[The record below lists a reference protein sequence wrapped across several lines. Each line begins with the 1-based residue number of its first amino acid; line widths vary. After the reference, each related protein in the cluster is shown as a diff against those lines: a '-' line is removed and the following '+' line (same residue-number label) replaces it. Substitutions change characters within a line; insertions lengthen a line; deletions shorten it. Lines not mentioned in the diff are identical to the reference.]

1 MVPAVLWLF
10 SWLRAILMRTL
21 AWDCKHIHAELQS
34 KCWPLSQLLV
44 HGWAWTD
51 GKFPTCR
58 HWARWIGGSISDSDM
73 HVMIMT
79 HWLGLLHGLD
89 KSFVI
94 WSSSCTLLQFTDEG
108 YVWLVYKPLVMI
120 CTTDLLG
127 EKNTVLWLIS
137 RLIMAAEQ
145 SPQSTVYMILLE
157 YKLNMRLFKGQTKE
171 LMPRH

>member
-1 MVPAVLWLF
+1 MVAAILWLF
-10 SWLRAILMRTL
+10 SWLRAILMWTL

-51 GKFPTCR
+51 GQFPTCW
-58 HWARWIGGSISDSDM
+58 HWASWIGGSISDM

-89 KSFVI
+89 KSFVL
-94 WSSSCTLLQFTDEG
+94 WRSSCTLLQFTDYDSLTSALLG
-108 YVWLVYKPLVMI
+108 WSISLIY
-120 CTTDLLG
+120 TADLLG
-127 EKNTVLWLIS
+127 EKNNVLWLIS

-145 SPQSTVYMILLE
+145 TRKFPVFRFPGS
-157 YKLNMRLFKGQTKE
+157 
-171 LMPRH
+171 